1 MTNYKNFTS
10 LSNFS
15 NEELLDILDLAARVK
30 SDDYRSQEAAGKVL
44 GLMFFNPSLRTRTS
58 FETAAAHLGAASTLI
73 QPGQGTW
80 TFEGNQ
86 GVVMDGGKTEHIKEA
101 IQVLSGYC
109 DVLGVRAFSAMEDFE
124 YDKNDRFLKTI
135 SELATVPL
143 INLESAWE
151 HPCQGMADWQTLREL
166 FGDQLGKKKIVLS
179 WAPHPNALPM
189 AVPNTA
195 LEVAA
200 RSGADVT
207 LACPREMML
216 EDTVI
221 ANAQK
226 RAAEHGKN
234 ITISDDQQAAFDDA
248 DVIYAK
254 SWAPSL
260 VYKNK
265 EKIAELR
272 TKTYGDWTIT
282 ADKMGLTNNARFM
295 HCLPIRRNVVA
306 DDAVLDSPNAVHIQ
320 QAGNRLHAQ
329 KAILMKL
336 WNLS

>member
-1 MTNYKNFTS
+1 MMNKNFTS
-10 LSNFS
+10 LSDFS
-15 NEELLDILDLAARVK
+15 NEELLDLLDLAMRIK
-30 SDDYRSQEAAGKVL
+30 KDDYRTQAAAGKML
-44 GLMFFNPSLRTRTS
+44 GLLFFNPSLRTRTS
-58 FETAAAHLGAASTLI
+58 FETAAAHLGASISII

-80 TFEGNQ
+80 TFENGD
-86 GVVMDGGKTEHIKEA
+86 GVVMNGSKTEHIKEA

-109 DVLGVRAFSAMEDFE
+109 DVLGVRAFAAMDSFED
-124 YDKNDRFLKTI
+124 DKNDRFLNEIKA
-135 SELATVPL
+135 LAKVPL

-151 HPCQGMADWQTLREL
+151 HPCQGLADWLTFREV
-166 FGDQLGKKKIVLS
+166 LGNQIKKKKIVLT

-189 AVPNTA
+189 AVPNSV

-207 LACPREMML
+207 LTCPEEMML
-216 EDTVI
+216 DNSVI
-221 ANAQK
+221 ENA
-226 RAAEHGKN
+226 RNHAAGHGKDII
-234 ITISDDQQAAFDDA
+234 ITSDQKAAFDGA

-260 VYKNK
+260 VYDDA
-265 EKIAELR
+265 EKAVTLR
-272 TKTYGDWTIT
+272 TQSYKDWTVT
-282 ADKMGLTNNARFM
+282 AGKMDLTNNASFM

-306 DDAVLDSPNAVHIQ
+306 DDAVLDHPRAAHIQ

>member
-1 MTNYKNFTS
+1 MKSQNFTT
-10 LSNFS
+10 LSDFS
-15 NEELLDILDLAARVK
+15 NDELLDLLDLADRIK
-30 SDDYRSQEAAGKVL
+30 KDDYRTGEAAGKVL

-58 FETAAAHLGAASTLI
+58 FETAAAHLGASSTII

-80 TFEGNQ
+80 TFESGND
-86 GVVMDGGKTEHIKEA
+86 VVMDGSKTEHIKEA
-101 IQVLSGYC
+101 IRVLSEYC
-109 DVLGVRAFSAMEDFE
+109 DVLGVRAFAAMEDFD
-124 YDKNDRFLKTI
+124 YDKNDHFLKEI
-135 SELATVPL
+135 NSLATVPL

-151 HPCQGMADWQTLREL
+151 HPCQGMADWMTFREL
-166 FGDQLGKKKIVLS
+166 FGNRLNEKKIVLT

-189 AVPNTA
+189 AVPNTV

-207 LACPREMML
+207 LTCPEEMML
-216 EDTVI
+216 DNTVI
-221 ANAQK
+221 QNAHNL
-226 RAAEHGKN
+226 AGEHGKKVAVN
-234 ITISDDQQAAFDDA
+234 HDQQAAFEGA
-248 DVIYAK
+248 DIIYAK

-260 VYKNK
+260 VYDDN
-265 EKIAELR
+265 EKIKELR
-272 TKTYGDWTIT
+272 TQKYGDWTVTNEKMNRT
-282 ADKMGLTNNARFM
+282 AKARFM

-306 DDAVLDSPNAVHIQ
+306 GDAVLDGPNAAHIQ

>member
-1 MTNYKNFTS
+1 MSLKNFIS
-10 LSNFS
+10 LSNHT
-15 NEELLDILDLAARVK
+15 NEQLLDILDLAGRIK
-30 SDDYRSQEAAGKVL
+30 RDDYRTQKAAGKVL

-58 FETAAAHLGAASTLI
+58 FETGAAHLGAASTLI

-80 TFEGNQ
+80 TFENNH
-86 GVVMDGGKTEHIKEA
+86 GVVMDGNKTEHIKEA

-124 YDKNDRFLKTI
+124 YDKNDSFLKEI
-135 SELATVPL
+135 NNLSGVPL

-151 HPCQGMADWQTLREL
+151 HPCQGMADWQTFREL
-166 FGDQLGKKKIVLS
+166 FGNKLRKKKIVLS

-207 LACPREMML
+207 LACPEEMML
-216 EDTVI
+216 DDSVI
-221 ANAQK
+221 ANAREK
-226 RAAEHGKN
+226 AAEHGKN
-234 ITISDDQQAAFDDA
+234 ITISSDQQSAFNDA

-260 VYKNK
+260 IYSDK
-265 EKIAELR
+265 EKVASLR
-272 TKTYGDWTIT
+272 TETYGNWTIT
-282 ADKMGLTNNARFM
+282 ADKMSLTNNAHFM

-306 DDAVLDSPNAVHIQ
+306 DDAVLDSPNAAHIQ

>member
-1 MTNYKNFTS
+1 MKNNGFTS
-10 LSNFS
+10 LLDFS
-15 NEELLDILDLAARVK
+15 NKELLDILDLAARIK
-30 SDDYRSQEAAGKVL
+30 ADDYRTQKAAGRVL

-58 FETAAAHLGAASTLI
+58 FETAAAHLGASSTLI

-80 TFEGNQ
+80 TFENKQ
-86 GVVMDGGKTEHIKEA
+86 GVVMDGSKTEHIKEA

-124 YDKNDRFLKTI
+124 YDKNDSFLKEI
-135 SELATVPL
+135 KELASVPL

-151 HPCQGMADWQTLREL
+151 HPCQGMADWLTLREL
-166 FGDQLGKKKIVLS
+166 FGSKLKKKKVVLS
-179 WAPHPNALPM
+179 WAPHPSALPM

-207 LACPREMML
+207 LACPKEMML
-216 EDTVI
+216 DHSVI
-221 ANAQK
+221 DYANSK
-226 RAAEHGKN
+226 AAELGKS
-234 ITISDDQQAAFDDA
+234 ITVCDNQQTAFQNA

-260 VYKNK
+260 VYDDK
-265 EKIAELR
+265 EKVADLR
-272 TKTYGDWTIT
+272 INTYKDWTIT
-282 ADKMGLTNNARFM
+282 ADKMKLTNDARFM

-306 DDAVLDSPNAVHIQ
+306 DDAVLDSTNAAHIQ